1 MAMGME
7 SALRRAGRDRA
18 RRAAPPAERDTAP
31 AAKDGLLDVRGLR
44 VEFGATGGSGQLA
57 VRDLDVTLDSGR
69 VVGVAGESGSG
80 KSSLALAVMGLLPP
94 GSAVDGSIRY
104 AGDEL
109 VGLPEKR
116 LRAYRGS
123 RIAMVS
129 QESIAAL
136 NPTIRV
142 GQQMRLVL
150 RAHFSRDRAQLDE
163 RMTQALRDVQLHDV
177 ERVLRSYPSELS
189 GGMCQR
195 VVIAM
200 ALACGSDVLLADEPT
215 TALDVTVQSE
225 IIKLLRGLVAERNLA
240 LMMISHDLAVLN
252 EICDDLVVMY
262 QGEVVEAGPIADVL
276 GKPAHP
282 YTRSLLNAIPRLANR
297 GMDLPTLQAVRDAP
311 ATGGCRFA
319 GRCPWRVDGCDE
331 PQALLPFPAAAAT
344 PARRV
349 RCHRADRLAR
359 EQEVLS

>member
-1 MAMGME
+1 MGIE
-7 SALRRAGRDRA
+7 SALRGARRDRA
-18 RRAAPPAERDTAP
+18 PRATPSAAGDAGPAPRDAVL
-31 AAKDGLLDVRGLR
+31 AVQDLR
-44 VEFGATGGSGQLA
+44 VEFAADRGAGHPA
-57 VRDLDVTLDSGR
+57 VHDLDVTLRRGR

-80 KSSLALAVMGLLPP
+80 KSSVALAVMGLLPP
-94 GSAVDGSIRY
+94 GAAVHGSIRY

-142 GQQMRLVL
+142 GQQMRMVL

-163 RMTQALRDVQLHDV
+163 RMAQALRDVQLNDV
-177 ERVLRSYPSELS
+177 ERVLHAYPSELS

-225 IIKLLRGLVAERNLA
+225 IVRLLHRLVAERGLA

-262 QGEVVEAGPIADVL
+262 RGEVVETGPIADVL
-276 GKPAHP
+276 GRPAHP
-282 YTRSLLNAIPRLANR
+282 YTQSLMNAIPRLANR
-297 GMDLPTLQAVRDAP
+297 GKELPAPQAVRS
-311 ATGGCRFA
+311 ATPEAGCQFA
-319 GRCPWRVDGCDE
+319 GRCPWRTAPCDE
-331 PQALLPFPAAAAT
+331 PQSLRVFPSGAAR
-344 PARRV
+344 PARQV
-349 RCHRADRLAR
+349 RCHRADELAR
-359 EQEVLS
+359 EQDVTP

>member
-1 MAMGME
+1 MGIE
-7 SALRRAGRDRA
+7 SALRGARRDRA
-18 RRAAPPAERDTAP
+18 PRATTPAGSDARPASRDA
-31 AAKDGLLDVRGLR
+31 LLDVQGLC
-44 VEFGATGGSGQLA
+44 VEFSADRGVAQPA
-57 VRDLDVTLDSGR
+57 VRDLDVTLRRGR

-94 GSAVDGSIRY
+94 NAAVHGSIRY

-142 GQQMRLVL
+142 GQQMRMVL
-150 RAHFSRDRAQLDE
+150 RAHFSRDRTQLDE
-163 RMTQALRDVQLHDV
+163 RMRQALRDVQLQDI
-177 ERVLRSYPSELS
+177 ERVLHSYPSELS

-225 IIKLLRGLVAERNLA
+225 IVRLLRGLVAERDLA
-240 LMMISHDLAVLN
+240 LLMISHDLAVLN
-252 EICDDLVVMY
+252 EICDDIIVMY
-262 QGEVVEAGPIADVL
+262 RGDVVETGPIADVL
-276 GKPAHP
+276 GRPTHP
-282 YTRSLLNAIPRLANR
+282 YTRSLMNAIPRLANR
-297 GMDLPTLQAVRDAP
+297 GMELPAPRAVRSATP
-311 ATGGCRFA
+311 ATGCRFA
-319 GRCPWRVDGCDE
+319 GRCEWRTLPCDE
-331 PQALLPFPAAAAT
+331 PQSLRGFPVST
-344 PARRV
+344 VEPARQV
-349 RCHRADRLAR
+349 RCHRADELPHA
-359 EQEVLS
+359 QDVTS